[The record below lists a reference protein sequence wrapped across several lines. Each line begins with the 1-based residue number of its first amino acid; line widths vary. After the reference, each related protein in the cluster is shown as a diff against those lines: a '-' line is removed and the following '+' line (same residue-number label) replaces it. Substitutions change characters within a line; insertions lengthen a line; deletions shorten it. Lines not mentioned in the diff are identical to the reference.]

1 MVKADLPTGRDDSSD
16 VTSFVSVQLGF
27 AQDLEYEEGEED
39 PSLYLSH
46 NYSDWRSWD
55 GGQIGGSPSWLNPRD
70 LPLGSPIKCPDCDS
84 LMKFIAQLYAPVNDD
99 EAFHRTLYI
108 FACPSSLGCQ
118 NGVAALRCQLPQI
131 NDFYPQNCSDEKD
144 DEFYDNWDNHLS
156 SKWNVNTCT
165 ICHQRASGGKCPK
178 SQKWFCCRDH
188 QVEYH
193 KTMKKRKSSDPTTTT
208 TFPSLLKIMELVVE
222 EEPPELELTDD
233 KDALFDSK
241 DEDDEDDDDA
251 DLEQDDL
258 NQIVGMKNGG
268 TSDQETMDFYARVG
282 RAGGSVKDQCLRYQ
296 RWPDIGNDD
305 NDNGPLWISSID
317 KYQTTPPP
325 CPYCGAERKFEVQIL
340 PQMLHFLLPPNNDDE
355 KKESLFS
362 PEQKQAFIAASD
374 ILERNEQSDSNNND
388 EQRAEWKERHDQL
401 LGQYKQG
408 LGLSTTADKEMGKK
422 ERLDWGTIA
431 VYTCTASC
439 SGEILKEENNE
450 KIKGLGAYRLEHA
463 WRQPGL
469 D

>member
-1 MVKADLPTGRDDSSD
+1 MVRADSSSGQD
-16 VTSFVSVQLGF
+16 NSSDNIAFIPVQLGF

-39 PSLYLSH
+39 PSLYLGH
-46 NYSDWRSWD
+46 NYCDWRSWD

-70 LPLGSPIKCPDCDS
+70 LPIESPIKCRDCGS
-84 LMKFIAQLYAPVNDD
+84 LMRFIAQLYAPVNDD

-118 NGVAALRCQLPQI
+118 NGVAALRCQLPQV
-131 NDFYPQNCSDEKD
+131 NDFYPQKCSDD
-144 DEFYDNWDNHLS
+144 DDEEFYDNWDNHLCP
-156 SKWNVNTCT
+156 KWNVNTCT

-193 KTMKKRKSSDPTTTT
+193 TTMKKEKQKNDSTKTS
-208 TFPSLLKIMELVVE
+208 FPSLLKKMELVVE
-222 EEPPELELTDD
+222 EEPPELELADDDD
-233 KDALFDSK
+233 KDPLFDSK
-241 DEDDEDDDDA
+241 DEEEDEDDA
-251 DLEQDDL
+251 NLEQDDL
-258 NQIVGMKNGG
+258 NQIVGMKHGG
-268 TSDQETMDFYARVG
+268 TSDQETLDFYSRIG

-296 RWPDIGNDD
+296 RWPDSGKDD
-305 NDNGPLWISSID
+305 NDGPLWISSID
-317 KYQTTPPP
+317 KCPIPPPP

-340 PQMLHFLLPPNNDDE
+340 PQMLHFLLPPNDDDE
-355 KKESLFS
+355 KELLS
-362 PEQKQAFIAASD
+362 PEQKQAFMAASD
-374 ILERNEQSDSNNND
+374 ILERNDQSSNND
-388 EQRAEWKERHDQL
+388 EQRTELKERHDQL

-408 LGLSTTADKEMGKK
+408 LGLTTTANNEMGKK

-439 SGEILKEENNE
+439 SGELLKDENNE
-450 KIKGLGAYRLEHA
+450 KIKGLGAYRLEYA